1 MRNRFAAVAAI
12 FVLTSTAAAAQAT
25 GGGATQGTI
34 GAQQRPATPPRDT
47 SATPKKGTAIIRGR
61 VVAADTGRPLRR
73 ARISLSSTELG
84 PEGRRSASTNLDG
97 VFEITELPAARYS
110 VSVTRGGYLSLQY
123 GQRRPGEQGRPLQ
136 VSDGEVLEKIDFA
149 LPRMA
154 TITGRVTDETGD
166 PIEGV
171 RVFAMRML
179 YFEGR
184 RKLVPIAM
192 STNSDDRGEFRINR
206 LQPGSYAV
214 MATTKETWTVTEN
227 GKDTVYGYMPTY
239 FPGVVLGSEA
249 RRVTLKVGQEVP
261 SIDFSL
267 IPGRTAKVSG
277 QALDSQG
284 RPFSRVALGDEVKG
298 LNFASFSTGA
308 DVTTNPDGTFVALNV
323 PPGEY
328 KLTASRLSNDERGPE
343 AAVMELTVEGNDIE
357 NITLAGSSGG
367 TVSGRIVLEEGTAPP
382 KMSSISVQIAAPFRG
397 QPSPVLL
404 GSFKDFG
411 NATVREDGTFSLAHV
426 FGRAKMQVTVP
437 DGWMVKSI
445 SRDGRDLADSW
456 LQLGNGEEL
465 SGIDVLLT
473 SRVTKIDGQL
483 LDEKNQPLRDAT
495 VLIFPND
502 ADKWFENS
510 KTIRAARLDQQGRW
524 QAKGLPAGEYLAIAL
539 DYVEDGAW
547 NDPEY
552 LESLRRDAHK
562 VTLTDG
568 GSETLALKVVV
579 PKQ

>member
-1 MRNRFAAVAAI
+1 MRHIVGAACAAI
-12 FVLTSTAAAAQAT
+12 LLTATAWAQGA
-25 GGGATQGTI
+25 GGGAAPGTV
-34 GAQQRPATPPRDT
+34 GAQQRPATPARDT
-47 SATPKKGTAIIRGR
+47 SAIPKKGTAVIRGR

-73 ARISLSSTELG
+73 ARISLTSAELG
-84 PEGRRSASTNLDG
+84 PEGRRTVSTNLDG
-97 VFEITELPAARYS
+97 AFEIKDLPAARYTLS
-110 VSVTRGGYLSLQY
+110 VARGGYLSLQY
-123 GQRRPGEQGRPLQ
+123 GQRRPSEQGRPLQ
-136 VSDGEVLEKIDFA
+136 VGDGEVLAKIDFA
-149 LPRMA
+149 LPRMG
-154 TITGRVTDETGD
+154 TISGHVTDETGE

-171 RVFAMRML
+171 SLYAMRLL

-184 RKLVPIAM
+184 RKLVPISG
-192 STNSDDRGEFRINR
+192 STTTDDRGEYRINR

-214 MATTKETWTVTEN
+214 MASTKETWTVTEN

-239 FPGVVLGSEA
+239 FPGVVIGSEA

-261 SIDFSL
+261 AIDFSL
-267 IPGRTAKVSG
+267 VPGRAAKITG

-284 RPFSRVALGDEVKG
+284 RPFARVSLTDEVKG
-298 LNFASFSTGA
+298 LGFSSFGSGP
-308 DVTTNPDGTFVALNV
+308 DVSVSPDGSFTALNV

-328 KLTASRLSNDERGPE
+328 KLIASRQATEEGGPE
-343 AAVMELTVEGNDIE
+343 AALTTVNVEGNDIE
-357 NITLAGSSGG
+357 NIMLVGSSGG
-367 TVSGRIVLEEGTAPP
+367 TVSGRIVMEEGSAPP
-382 KMSSISVQIAAPFRG
+382 KMSAVSVQVVEPYRG
-397 QPSPVLL
+397 QPSATLL
-404 GSFKDFG
+404 GTFKDFG
-411 NATVREDGTFSLAHV
+411 FSRVKEDGTWAVSHV
-426 FGRAKMQVTVP
+426 FGRARMQVTVP

-445 SRDGRDLADSW
+445 TRDGRDVADGW
-456 LQLGNGEEL
+456 LQLVSGEEL

-483 LDEKNQPLRDAT
+483 LDERNQPLRDAT
-495 VLIFPND
+495 VLIFPSD

-552 LESLRRDAHK
+552 LESLRRDAKK
-562 VTLTDG
+562 VTLADG
-568 GSETLALKVVV
+568 ASETVALKVTV